1 MTYHGMCRVPQGDE
15 RRAIKERLQET
26 KRVSSQQATSSLV
39 LFCHPCKAVINTS
52 GCPLHLIGTTKAM
65 TKKWPYDLS
74 WDVCSSRGRA
84 TGDQGETT
92 KRTSLSSWEVIKGAE
107 NQERLLLTGGRIS
120 HQLTCSWERAI
131 KERLVLVTGRLCH
144 RGTCSRRPCMM
155 VKKYR

>member
-1 MTYHGMCRVPQGDE
+1 MTYHGMCVPQGDE

-74 WDVCSSRGRA
+74 WDVSP
-84 TGDQGETT
+84 
-92 KRTSLSSWEVIKGAE
+92 LSSWDVF
-107 NQERLLLTGGRIS
+107 
-120 HQLTCSWERAI
+120 
-131 KERLVLVTGRLCH
+131 KETMHDG
-144 RGTCSRRPCMM
+144 
-155 VKKYR
+155 KEI